1 MDGKVNLAVA
11 VRGNFDFE
19 PTMELP
25 RFRLKGWFL
34 QGTGPVKCSKCT
46 TAYEI
51 FRCPYTTT
59 KGEYK
64 YWAMVCVG
72 CKKVTTLDKISGVDK
87 KSLEKWNERSLKVG
101 SGSNTKSVP
110 RTDVKNRPSPVAPPQ
125 AKQTTPSSKFEPTVE
140 QLQII
145 EAVAG
150 GGDIAVNA
158 LAGTGKTTTLR
169 LISQSIAP
177 KRGCYIAFNKAI
189 VDEARSKFPKN
200 VNCLTAHGLA
210 FKSTGHLY
218 QHRLSS
224 RRVQWK
230 DLADYFDALDFQFK
244 STSGPYGFSSSQI
257 AKFASDTVSRFCK
270 STSEKIGREHVPKIP
285 LIKVSDEI
293 HEEFSIRV
301 RDIAISM
308 WKDLLAQSGYMKFEH
323 DHYLKIWQL
332 SKPTINADIIL
343 FDEAQDADPVMLDVV
358 NSQQSQL
365 VYCGDTFQSI
375 YEWRGA
381 KDALSLVHV
390 DKRFWLT
397 QSFRFGPEIAEIG
410 NQILRRMDS
419 PKEIIGLKTV
429 NSEIVLLENPD
440 AILCRTNY
448 GAITSLR
455 EAQLLG
461 RKAAL
466 MGNVKET
473 LKIFTESCVRLINGQ
488 RNNHPELGVF
498 QTWRE
503 ALMWARDDSEVASDT
518 AMLIRLVE
526 SIGANEMLDILG
538 STVDE
543 KVAEVVITTV
553 HKAKGR
559 EWNTVSLAGDFKH
572 PDDMDPEELK
582 LLYVAVTRA
591 KEKLDISQLP
601 EKSGDKP
608 ILFRG
613 SIRNNDKGNVSK
625 VKKSR
630 PPIEIVAGTP
640 FIAELGGGVP
650 AIKEMRVSKSSSR
663 STSSTSKETL
673 KTGNGVIQTVNYDNE
688 LFETLKEWRQ
698 VVAKKNGW
706 PAYTVLND
714 ATLKEIASVKPRT
727 INELRKIKGIGPT
740 KLELYSDAVLGM
752 IESTL

>member
-34 QGTGPVKCSKCT
+34 QGTGPVKCSECT

-87 KSLEKWNERSLKVG
+87 KSLEKWNERSLKVA
-101 SGSNTKSVP
+101 SGSKTQSGP
-110 RTDVKNRPSPVAPPQ
+110 RTDVENRPSPVAPPQ

-169 LISQSIAP
+169 LISESIKP
-177 KRGCYIAFNKAI
+177 KRGCYIAFNKSI

-230 DLADYFDALDFQFK
+230 NFPHLKLQSLHQIRFHDFVK
-244 STSGPYGFSSSQI
+244 VRL
-257 AKFASDTVSRFCK
+257 K
-270 STSEKIGREHVPKIP
+270 KIGREHVPKIP

-332 SKPTINADIIL
+332 SKPM
-343 FDEAQDADPVMLDVV
+343 P
-358 NSQQSQL
+358 
-365 VYCGDTFQSI
+365 C
-375 YEWRGA
+375 
-381 KDALSLVHV
+381 
-390 DKRFWLT
+390 
-397 QSFRFGPEIAEIG
+397 AEISWPMC
-410 NQILRRMDS
+410 RM
-419 PKEIIGLKTV
+419 K
-429 NSEIVLLENPD
+429 SE
-440 AILCRTNY
+440 
-448 GAITSLR
+448 
-455 EAQLLG
+455 
-461 RKAAL
+461 
-466 MGNVKET
+466 
-473 LKIFTESCVRLINGQ
+473 RL
-488 RNNHPELGVF
+488 
-498 QTWRE
+498 
-503 ALMWARDDSEVASDT
+503 
-518 AMLIRLVE
+518 
-526 SIGANEMLDILG
+526 
-538 STVDE
+538 
-543 KVAEVVITTV
+543 
-553 HKAKGR
+553 
-559 EWNTVSLAGDFKH
+559 
-572 PDDMDPEELK
+572 
-582 LLYVAVTRA
+582 
-591 KEKLDISQLP
+591 
-601 EKSGDKP
+601 
-608 ILFRG
+608 
-613 SIRNNDKGNVSK
+613 
-625 VKKSR
+625 
-630 PPIEIVAGTP
+630 
-640 FIAELGGGVP
+640 
-650 AIKEMRVSKSSSR
+650 
-663 STSSTSKETL
+663 
-673 KTGNGVIQTVNYDNE
+673 
-688 LFETLKEWRQ
+688 
-698 VVAKKNGW
+698 
-706 PAYTVLND
+706 
-714 ATLKEIASVKPRT
+714 
-727 INELRKIKGIGPT
+727 
-740 KLELYSDAVLGM
+740 
-752 IESTL
+752 